1 VLLLLFYLGVS
12 VVAILLPHYFAPA
25 TVLVFLIITAAVQE
39 VSCRFAPGKARNL
52 STFVLFL
59 CVALF
64 ELFRIMDP
72 VALDAERHEFIAKRD
87 RVLTFLQKQP
97 GQQLVLV
104 RYGPVHI
111 VHEEW
116 VYNDADIDQSR
127 IVWARSMPKGEDEEL
142 LRYYPDRRVWI
153 LDDDGKI
160 TLRQMKSGAAA
171 AVEKILIQPL
181 DKYEDGSLRPTNQ
194 TR

>member
-1 VLLLLFYLGVS
+1 
-12 VVAILLPHYFAPA
+12 
-25 TVLVFLIITAAVQE
+25 
-39 VSCRFAPGKARNL
+39 
-52 STFVLFL
+52 
-59 CVALF
+59 
-64 ELFRIMDP
+64 
-72 VALDAERHEFIAKRD
+72 
-87 RVLTFLQKQP
+87 
-97 GQQLVLV
+97 
-104 RYGPVHI
+104 
-111 VHEEW
+111 
-116 VYNDADIDQSR
+116 
-127 IVWARSMPKGEDEEL
+127 MPKGEDEEL